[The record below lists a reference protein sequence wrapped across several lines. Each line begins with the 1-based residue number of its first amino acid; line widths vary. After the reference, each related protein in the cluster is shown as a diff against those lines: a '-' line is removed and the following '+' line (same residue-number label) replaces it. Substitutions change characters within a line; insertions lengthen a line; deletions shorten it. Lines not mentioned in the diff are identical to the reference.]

1 MLRNYLT
8 VAIRNLMRQKLYAFI
23 NLFGL
28 ALGIACCLLM
38 ALFVKHE
45 WSYDRF
51 HQNKDRIYRLLTRE
65 VKPNADVKIR
75 SLHPLS
81 VVEPLVKTFPGIVRV
96 SGFMA
101 STARISGGDHTFSER
116 FGEVHAD
123 FLRMFNFPLLAG
135 DAETALAQPDAV
147 VISEP
152 TARKFFGELQPGY
165 GNVLGRT
172 LTFHGRKDETF
183 VITGVMKDVPN
194 NSSLRFDFLI
204 PISHWEN
211 YGRNVDN
218 DSFTSVYV
226 QLSKAQDAAALEAAL
241 PTFAKTYRADRVQT
255 LLKNNLIRNTP
266 DGYTLRLQPLTEVY
280 WNPLSDNPYEEQG
293 NPFAAYLL
301 SSIAA
306 LVLLIACSN
315 FTTLSIGRSTSRAR
329 EVGIR
334 KVVGAHR
341 GQLMGQFWG
350 EAILLSFLSLG
361 LGLALAELFLPVFN
375 GLIQRQLHIA
385 YFKDGLFLL
394 IAVGMMVAVGLVA
407 GSYPALVLSRFQPVN
422 ALKGQTRIGGRSH
435 ITRALVVLQ
444 YAASIALMICTGIIV
459 KQQHYMRT
467 KDLGFDKE
475 QIVIVKVPG
484 WTWEAVEQIAERYKQ
499 AVLTHSQIVGATI
512 SDRSFTS
519 GSANSIYQKPE
530 GSKVRLRH
538 LRIDTDY
545 VKTMDLTLL
554 EGRNFSND
562 HPTDRTQA
570 ILVNEALVRAVGLSN
585 PVGVSLKGFRTRNV
599 ENPII
604 IGVVR
609 DFHTGP
615 LYEPIPPLVMQMA
628 YSFGAPA
635 ILIRI
640 HPDDVPG
647 TLAFLKKTWE
657 QVAPGREFNPSFL
670 DDNLDNQ
677 YRNEERWQR
686 VLSYSSFF
694 AVAIS
699 CLGLFGLASLAVAR
713 RTKEIGIRKVLGAT
727 TPSLV
732 GLLSRDFVALLI
744 AANLIAWPVAYWA
757 ARRWLETFA
766 YRIEPGAGV
775 FALSGLLALTVALLT
790 ISLQTLK
797 AARANPVD
805 ALRYE

>member
-23 NLFGL
+23 NIFGL

-51 HQNKDRIYRLLTRE
+51 HQNRGQIYRLLGRE
-65 VKPNADVKIR
+65 VKPNGDIKIR

-81 VVEPLVKTFPGIVRV
+81 VVEPLVKTFPGIVWA

-101 STARISGGDHTFSER
+101 STVRITGGDHTFSER
-116 FGEVHAD
+116 FGEAHAD
-123 FLRMFNFPLLAG
+123 FLRMFSFPLLAG
-135 DAETALAQPDAV
+135 DAETALSQPDAV

-183 VITGVMKDVPN
+183 VITGVMQAVPE

-204 PISHWEN
+204 PISHCEN
-211 YGRNVDN
+211 YGRTEEN
-218 DSFTSVYV
+218 DAFTSVYV
-226 QLSKAQDAAALEAAL
+226 QLAGTQDAAALEAAL
-241 PTFAKTYRADRVQT
+241 PSFIKTHQTDRIQT
-255 LLKNNLIRNTP
+255 LLKYNLIRNTP
-266 DGYTLRLQPLTEVY
+266 DGYALRLQPLTEVY
-280 WNPLSDNPYEEQG
+280 WNPLSTISYERRG
-293 NPFAAYLL
+293 NPFDAYLL

-361 LGLALAELFLPVFN
+361 LGLALAELFLPIFN
-375 GLIQRQLHIA
+375 GLIQKPLHIA

-394 IAVGMMVAVGLVA
+394 IAVGIMVAVGLVA

-435 ITRALVVLQ
+435 MTRALVALQ
-444 YAASIALMICTGIIV
+444 YAASIALMICTGIIM

-475 QIVIVKVPG
+475 HVVVVEFPG
-484 WTWEAVEQIAERYKQ
+484 MDVGMMKQIAERYKQ
-499 AVLTHSQIVGATI
+499 TVLAHSQVISATV
-512 SDRSFTS
+512 SDRSLTK
-519 GSANSIYQKPE
+519 GSANRMYKKPD
-530 GSKVRLRH
+530 GSQVMLRY
-538 LRIDTDY
+538 LRVAPDY
-545 VKTMDLTLL
+545 IKTMGLTLL

-562 HPTDRTQA
+562 HPTDHTQA
-570 ILVNEALVRAVGLSN
+570 ILINEALVRAVGLAD
-585 PVGVSLKGFRTRNV
+585 PVGKPLIGFKYGAM

-615 LYEPIPPLVMQMA
+615 LYEPIPPLVMQA
-628 YSFGAPA
+628 GFGGYPV
-635 ILIRI
+635 ILVRI
-640 HPDDVPG
+640 QSNDISG
-647 TLAFLKKTWE
+647 TLALLEKTWKK
-657 QVAPGREFNPSFL
+657 VAPPGREFNTSFL

-727 TPSLV
+727 TPGLV
-732 GLLSRDFVALLI
+732 GLLSKDFVAPLI

-757 ARRWLETFA
+757 ARRWLENFA

-775 FALSGLLALTVALLT
+775 FALSGLLALVVALLT

-797 AARANPVD
+797 AARANPVE